1 MIYHKPTIPR
11 FRIAERVSV
20 APSNRPIYTKQASH
34 SSTCSLRSSASTPPC
49 VNRIKPPLGS
59 KGPSPVHTST
69 PARSGIQSPKP
80 TINGS
85 EPVVRQNSALSNTYD
100 VRAQESHYDVV
111 KSIKYNSISDG
122 VVPVKGITN
131 LQKLPCRTFGETSF
145 PVYHA
150 QIDSNSLDHRLVNR
164 EIAN

>member
-1 MIYHKPTIPR
+1 MANIRTLLRVTVNSFGDADLSSIVLLPLKVADSAIQVVIISMIKSSYKW
-11 FRIAERVSV
+11 VS
-20 APSNRPIYTKQASH
+20 
-34 SSTCSLRSSASTPPC
+34 SSEMPEALIWYQMILNGITT
-49 VNRIKPPLGS
+49 IKPPLGS

-111 KSIKYNSISDG
+111 KSIKYKCTIVEN
-122 VVPVKGITN
+122 T
-131 LQKLPCRTFGETSF
+131 
-145 PVYHA
+145 
-150 QIDSNSLDHRLVNR
+150 
-164 EIAN
+164 EIFKATESHF